1 MCFDTDFAL
10 QDFLRMDRRQV
21 QPTRKVWAEMC
32 RAVEA
37 LEADRQDLLS
47 RISAADVQHLAWQS
61 PTRAMQSPRCQRLM
75 GHAAGLAE
83 NARSDPVW
91 P

>member
-1 MCFDTDFAL
+1 
-10 QDFLRMDRRQV
+10 MDRRQV
-21 QPTRKVWAEMC
+21 QSTRHVWAEMC

-37 LEADRQDLLS
+37 LEADRQDVLS
-47 RISAADVQHLAWQS
+47 SISAADVEHLAWQS
-61 PTRAMQSPRCQRLM
+61 PTRAMQSPRSQRVM
-75 GHAAGLAE
+75 DHAAGLAE